1 MPISCVAV
9 LNDFL
14 MHPPQVLIRL
24 SDGIRYTVSSNP
36 GCVGDG
42 YRRRAWFVS
51 VVYWRMKSIPRE
63 SRTFEFCFRE
73 LDYTLVLVEKSADEI
88 TIRATA
94 DTFSNHRKICFIR
107 ELAAEGFIPDDYR
120 WFSLT
125 GPETYT
131 RGVRWLVDFSWLKLD
146 EALIARTNR
155 LVRRFILP
163 VTLLW
168 LLLIYLIYPGHGKTG
183 SSRFADWEPA
193 AAHASAIL

>member
-1 MPISCVAV
+1 
-9 LNDFL
+9 
-14 MHPPQVLIRL
+14 
-24 SDGIRYTVSSNP
+24 
-36 GCVGDG
+36 
-42 YRRRAWFVS
+42 
-51 VVYWRMKSIPRE
+51 MKSIPRE
-63 SRTFEFCFRE
+63 SHTFEFCFIE
-73 LDYTLVLVEKSADEI
+73 LDYTLVRVEESAGDV

-125 GPETYT
+125 GSETYT
-131 RGVRWLVDFSWLKLD
+131 RVVRWLVDFSWLKLD

-168 LLLIYLIYPGHGKTG
+168 LLFIYAIFPGHDKTG
-183 SSRFADWEPA
+183 SSRFVDREPPSA
-193 AAHASAIL
+193 RASAVL